1 MALRLLRG
9 RASPGRAAAP
19 TFGTPFDLN
28 LVGLRTLIAKEVW
41 RFLKVPAQTVVA
53 PLVNALLFLVIF
65 AFALGRAGRTVG
77 ELPYLAFLAPG
88 LVMMSV
94 IQNAFANTSSSLV
107 IAKIQGNIV
116 DYLMP
121 PLSPGELLFGLVA
134 GGVVRGFVVAAA
146 VGVVL
151 PFFVTFGSVDPLLAL
166 LYLLLASVGTAT
178 AGVLAGLWADKFD
191 QLAFVTNFVIVPLSF
206 LSGTFYSV
214 AALPPALHLVAL
226 FDPFFHMIDGFRY
239 ALTGHADGA
248 IWIGVPVLVLVDLGL
263 WLLALHLLRIGWR
276 LKS

>member
-1 MALRLLRG
+1 MALRLLRDRVG
-9 RASPGRAAAP
+9 VEPERAP
-19 TFGTPFDLN
+19 TFGTPLDLN
-28 LVGLRTLIAKEVW
+28 LVGLRTLVEKEVW

-77 ELPYLAFLAPG
+77 DLPYLAFLAPG

-116 DYLMP
+116 DYLTP

-151 PFFVTFGSVDPLLAL
+151 PLFVTFEAVDPLLAL

-178 AGVLAGLWADKFD
+178 AGVLAGLWAEKFD

-206 LSGTFYSV
+206 LSGTFYTVS
-214 AALPPALHLVAL
+214 ALPPALHAVAFL
-226 FDPFFHMIDGFRY
+226 DPFFHMIDGFRY
-239 ALTGHADGA
+239 ALTGHADGT